1 LMKRHRKATVIKNDR
16 KSAAKRDRKKT
27 GELCGSRLAI
37 GLRIES
43 GIPFVELLSELFIQ
57 RSGPYLQE
65 QRGAAA
71 TPAYLLFFSEPL
83 AY

>member
-1 LMKRHRKATVIKNDR
+1 MRENRPLRLRWRVLE
-16 KSAAKRDRKKT
+16 T
-27 GELCGSRLAI
+27 GSSERRASTRPYCGSRLI
-37 GLRIES
+37 LGLRIES
-43 GIPFVELLSELFIQ
+43 RIPFVELLSELFIQ